1 MSDPHIWWYV
11 TRTSA
16 ILAWILLTFSVVW
29 GILLATRLL
38 RRVDDAGKLRDLHRF
53 LGGLALVM
61 TALHVASTMLDGW
74 LQFSWLEAL
83 VPLQA
88 DYRPW
93 PVALGILGLYA
104 LVAVYGS
111 SLLKDRLPHGVWR
124 GIHVLSY
131 ATVLAV
137 SFHAGLAGTDAGRW
151 WYLSLAVALIVF
163 TGVAIVVR
171 LLLAPR
177 AEPAPAATATTGTAA
192 PTATAAAPTR
202 ARGGDTVPLP
212 VGLPTAFAPA
222 PTVAALPTRRMAVAA
237 CRDLADGIRGLRL
250 LSLDGDLPP
259 WEPGSHIA
267 IRVPGV
273 GPRQYSLCGD
283 PTERRA
289 FEIAVLRD
297 PGSRGGSTWMHA
309 VEPGDILEVEEPRNH
324 FRLVPSTATLFIAG
338 GIGITPLL
346 AMIESLPAKRVWR
359 LWYLGRSRSTMAFLP
374 ELLREYPDRVDVY
387 ARDEHPERARVT
399 PVVADWPGDVI
410 ACGPRELT
418 EEILAAGRPGRV
430 HVENFAPIEHEALP
444 ASGIRVRA
452 ERSGRDV
459 DVAPDQPVLAALEAA
474 GVPVL
479 GSCRRGVCGGCEVR
493 VLDGRPEH
501 LDSVL
506 PAAEADE
513 LGVMY
518 PCVSRALDDRLVLD
532 V

>member
-11 TRTSA
+11 TRSSA

-93 PVALGILGLYA
+93 PVALGILALYA

-111 SLLKDRLPHGVWR
+111 SLLKDRIPHGVWR

-137 SFHAGLAGTDAGRW
+137 SFHAGFAGTDAGRW

-163 TGVAIVVR
+163 TGVAVVVR

-177 AEPAPAATATTGTAA
+177 AEPAGGAAEPAASPPT
-192 PTATAAAPTR
+192 PTAT
-202 ARGGDTVPLP
+202 RGGDTLPLHL
-212 VGLPTAFAPA
+212 GLPTTASPT
-222 PTVAALPTRRMAVAA
+222 PTVAALPTRRMAVAER
-237 CRDLADGIRGLRL
+237 RDLADGVRGLRL

-259 WEPGSHIA
+259 WEPGAHIA
-267 IRVPGV
+267 VRVPGV

-283 PTERRA
+283 PTQRRA

-297 PGSRGGSTWMHA
+297 PASRGGSAWMHS
-309 VEPGDILEVEEPRNH
+309 VEAGDILEVEEPRNH

-338 GIGITPLL
+338 GIGITPIL
-346 AMIESLPAKRVWR
+346 AMIESLPARRAWQ

-374 ELLREYPDRVDVY
+374 DLLREHPDRVDVY
-387 ARDEHPERARVT
+387 ARDEHAERALVA
-399 PVVADWPGDVI
+399 PVVAQWPGDVI

-418 EEILAAGRPGRV
+418 EALLAAGRPGRV
-430 HVENFAPIEHEALP
+430 HVENFAPIDHVAQP

-452 ERSGRDV
+452 ERSGREV

-506 PAAEADE
+506 PADEADE